1 MIRVIGFSLLTTA
14 CIALT
19 LQSCSNKTTSFRSYS
34 GDVRSGGAD
43 QRGDQ
48 SGGQSGGENGKPGEQ
63 TPPGGIPTE
72 SERNLVDKN
81 LVWKR
86 YRALERSLMA
96 ALQLSKA
103 QLCKES
109 SSLNCVDDVHL
120 FALGGNEPFNKAQY
134 NRLQAPSVTTGVA
147 VDRLVL
153 ASCSARLKLDQ
164 GGAPKVFTKMP
175 LTSAS
180 PAAAAIKAQATELY
194 QRLLLRNPSPEELA
208 VVERFAQA
216 GMTGEKTA
224 KSLCFAIA
232 SHAEFLFI

>member
-1 MIRVIGFSLLTTA
+1 MRIIGFSLLTTA
-14 CIALT
+14 CIALS

-34 GDVRSGGAD
+34 GDARTGGAD
-43 QRGDQ
+43 QRG
-48 SGGQSGGENGKPGEQ
+48 GENGGQPGQ
-63 TPPGGIPTE
+63 TPPGGIPTQQE
-72 SERNLVDKN
+72 LNLVDKN

-86 YRALERSLMA
+86 YRSLERSLMT
-96 ALQLSKA
+96 ALELNKN

-109 SSLNCVDDVHL
+109 GSLNCVDEVHL

-147 VDRLVL
+147 IDRLVL
-153 ASCSARLKLDQ
+153 ASCSARLNLDQ
-164 GGAPKVFTKMP
+164 NGTPKVFTKMP
-175 LTSAS
+175 LTSDS
-180 PAAAAIKAQATELY
+180 PAAAAVKAQATELY

-208 VVERFAQA
+208 VLGRFAE
-216 GMTGEKTA
+216 GGLSGEKVA